1 MKHPTLFLVT
11 YIAGI
16 INDASN
22 SLFAYNH
29 PGNSFEGFRDT
40 DFRPAFAPVFDDIE
54 LEMKADEICGDDQ
67 FCRFDIAATKN
78 EDIGASTMVGGS
90 NFDEIVQLAEP
101 SE

>member
-1 MKHPTLFLVT
+1 M
-11 YIAGI
+11 
-16 INDASN
+16 
-22 SLFAYNH
+22 
-29 PGNSFEGFRDT
+29 
-40 DFRPAFAPVFDDIE
+40 FDDIE
-54 LEMKADEICGDDQ
+54 LEMRADEICGDDQ